1 MEAIFFDEKAVE
13 KLFPFYFV
21 LDKDLNIVRTGK
33 SIAKLMEFGA
43 SFGGTFRFLRPG
55 LGIEYTFDSILS
67 YVEQIFIFQPR
78 DPRLTVKFKGQFV
91 YCEAR
96 AQLIFC
102 GSPWITS
109 EESFQNLNL
118 HISDFAIHDS
128 VVDMLQMINTQRM
141 GIEDRLNMDLETVRQ
156 RAFYQNLFDNI
167 PVDIALIDK
176 DHKYRYLNKSAV
188 KSDEVRKWLIGKTIT
203 EYYSQRGKDQ
213 EFIDF
218 MTEQFNQALSSH
230 RRISFETVHNEN
242 REDEKIMQRI
252 ILPFDSTDGKA
263 YLLAYGFDV
272 TELKKGKR
280 ELIVKNSEL
289 QKLNG
294 ELDNLIYSVTHDLR
308 SPVLSVMGLI
318 DLAMKT
324 GKPGEDLVVYLNMM
338 RRSMDRLDGT
348 IREILAYSRN
358 AKTELDIVHI
368 DISAMVQDIFE
379 NVCHSPTSK
388 VVCTHESHGSTV
400 FYSDQK
406 RVLSVLNNLISNAV
420 KYSRKGHT
428 ESYVKVKIETDD
440 NWCVIVVEDNGEGI
454 PYEHQEKV
462 FNMFYR
468 ASTTST
474 GSGLGLFIC
483 FEVIK
488 KLEGQISLKSV
499 PGQGSIFRVA
509 IPNKINEYENGLYI
523 N

>member
-1 MEAIFFDEKAVE
+1 
-13 KLFPFYFV
+13 
-21 LDKDLNIVRTGK
+21 
-33 SIAKLMEFGA
+33 
-43 SFGGTFRFLRPG
+43 
-55 LGIEYTFDSILS
+55 
-67 YVEQIFIFQPR
+67 
-78 DPRLTVKFKGQFV
+78 
-91 YCEAR
+91 
-96 AQLIFC
+96 
-102 GSPWITS
+102 
-109 EESFQNLNL
+109 
-118 HISDFAIHDS
+118 
-128 VVDMLQMINTQRM
+128 
-141 GIEDRLNMDLETVRQ
+141 
-156 RAFYQNLFDNI
+156 
-167 PVDIALIDK
+167 
-176 DHKYRYLNKSAV
+176 
-188 KSDEVRKWLIGKTIT
+188 
-203 EYYSQRGKDQ
+203 
-213 EFIDF
+213 
-218 MTEQFNQALSSH
+218 
-230 RRISFETVHNEN
+230 
-242 REDEKIMQRI
+242 
-252 ILPFDSTDGKA
+252 
-263 YLLAYGFDV
+263 
-272 TELKKGKR
+272 
-280 ELIVKNSEL
+280 
-289 QKLNG
+289 
-294 ELDNLIYSVTHDLR
+294 LR

-358 AKTELDIVHI
+358 AKTELDIIHI